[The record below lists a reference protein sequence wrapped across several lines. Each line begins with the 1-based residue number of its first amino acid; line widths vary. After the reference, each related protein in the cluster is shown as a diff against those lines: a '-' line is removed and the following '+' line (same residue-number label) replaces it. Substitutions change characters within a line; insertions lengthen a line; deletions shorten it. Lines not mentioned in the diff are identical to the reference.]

1 MDYEK
6 VNSDDAQSILYGGS
20 PRTQV
25 VVQPQITQE
34 AKVPVVPPKKTKE
47 EKKEAI
53 PPKAS
58 SETSLAQ
65 QVTNT
70 MDVLKDNT
78 PVPSFV
84 SPVTPM
90 TNTIGD
96 LLTSVQ
102 NNWMPVA
109 AVAVPA
115 LAYGAYKLGKNIV
128 DGEPKAASPTTP
140 ISDRQITR
148 IEPMM
153 NVNQQRPMGRVEPTF
168 SDPVPIQPNVTVSP
182 EVTSSTGYTGLS
194 QLEEKHGVQ
203 FTSGDDLKTVLKGE
217 NNSAIKAGQEP
228 PYPNLLS
235 PQAQEKLAQEKMAGV
250 TPSTSAPEAQTLVT
264 TKANAQTPVEK
275 IADAT
280 KIPES
285 SVLRTGSGM
294 AAIQGTAPPGTPLR
308 KDLASIGSVPST
320 HAFVP
325 GGQLMDIIR
334 NSVGQDAYT
343 ASLAKYGFPSDQK
356 EAHAISRQINESM
369 GRLNR
374 DVAKDLNIGLGE
386 PTKSI
391 TQQNPKGGKAFKL
404 AGATGALILMTD
416 LANAKTP
423 QEKREAMRN
432 LGEAILPPSMT
443 ATEAGAPTLPPSAFS
458 ESRKLGSPFY
468 KMFNPGIAPPGAR

>member
-20 PRTQV
+20 PKTQV
-25 VVQPQITQE
+25 IVQPQIAQE
-34 AKVPVVPPKKTKE
+34 AKVPVAPPKKTKE
-47 EKKEAI
+47 EKKETV
-53 PPKAS
+53 PPKAT
-58 SETSLAQ
+58 EASLAQ

-96 LLTSVQ
+96 LLTSVK

-109 AVAVPA
+109 VAAAPA

-153 NVNQQRPMGRVEPTF
+153 DVNQQRPAGRVEPTF

-182 EVTSSTGYTGLS
+182 EVTSSTGYTGLA

-235 PQAQEKLAQEKMAGV
+235 PQAQEKLVQEKMAGV

-264 TKANAQTPVEK
+264 TKANAQTPAEKVQEKISLIEPSAEVPGAAKPKASKSKNPVESMKSYLMGSQGFNEEQYQTLMKDILGKDLEMPSSGGGFGQKSHPEEWNKYMAWRKENIEGPKSNLNFDIKKKFRDVEK
-275 IADAT
+275 IEDPKVKAT
-280 KIPES
+280 ARNALLVS
-285 SVLRTGSGM
+285 
-294 AAIQGTAPPGTPLR
+294 
-308 KDLASIGSVPST
+308 LASLP
-320 HAFVP
+320 AF
-325 GGQLMDIIR
+325 L
-334 NSVGQDAYT
+334 
-343 ASLAKYGFPSDQK
+343 
-356 EAHAISRQINESM
+356 
-369 GRLNR
+369 
-374 DVAKDLNIGLGE
+374 
-386 PTKSI
+386 
-391 TQQNPKGGKAFKL
+391 
-404 AGATGALILMTD
+404 
-416 LANAKTP
+416 NAKTS
-423 QEKREAMRN
+423 QDIREAKQG
-432 LGEAILPPSMT
+432 LGEAILPIGMT
-443 ATEAGAPTLPPSAFS
+443 PTEAGAPTLPPSAYT

-468 KMFNPGIAPPGAR
+468 KMFKEGAAPPSMR